1 MHARLG
7 RCTLPPMATLLDGE
21 DRTSERRSPPH
32 RPRARTT
39 ESPSLP
45 PCLPLGRSASPRPA
59 GARCHPGSLWEEH
72 SLSGRGLGCA
82 PENCRLSATSLLRRA
97 KNHHRRPGNSAAI
110 FTNAATHRT
119 ARMREAPSAH
129 ACRVPVGLGS
139 PAVPCALP
147 SASASPLSHWR
158 SRMGVA
164 RTRDVLGLHVRFSAT
179 LENRRRGG
187 RREVRWDGHATI
199 RHSRTRHDRLR
210 PISTSDPGLS
220 FRAQGRVK
228 TRQDRTGEDRTI
240 GGSVDG
246 A

>member
-1 MHARLG
+1 MARIEPRSDDPRPTG
-7 RCTLPPMATLLDGE
+7 P
-21 DRTSERRSPPH
+21 EREPQSH
-32 RPRARTT
+32 
-39 ESPSLP
+39 SSLP

-59 GARCHPGSLWEEH
+59 SAQCHPGSLWEEH

-129 ACRVPVGLGS
+129 ACRVPVGLGL

-147 SASASPLSHWR
+147 PASASPLSHWR
-158 SRMGVA
+158 SRLGVA

-220 FRAQGRVK
+220 FRAQGR
-228 TRQDRTGEDRTI
+228 DRTGQDNRRIRRQCISPRPAHVTVR
-240 GGSVDG
+240 SRPRRSSS
-246 A
+246 